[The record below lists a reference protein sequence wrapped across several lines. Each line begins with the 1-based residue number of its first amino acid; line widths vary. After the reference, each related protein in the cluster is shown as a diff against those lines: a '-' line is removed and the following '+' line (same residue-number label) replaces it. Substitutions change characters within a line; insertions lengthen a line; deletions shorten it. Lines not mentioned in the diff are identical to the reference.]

1 MTDKTNK
8 QENAATQSERKAP
21 VICERIGNTKF
32 NIHIHFSE
40 SPGRVCC
47 EITNSYHP
55 KSQTDKSGS
64 GIGLEQ
70 VRKRLELTY
79 PGQYEWTQGVSDDG
93 KEYKS
98 ILSLFNIQHYESNL
112 CHSR

>member
-40 SPGRVCC
+40 TSK
-47 EITNSYHP
+47 ETF
-55 KSQTDKSGS
+55 TDKVVC
-64 GIGLEQ
+64 L
-70 VRKRLELTY
+70 
-79 PGQYEWTQGVSDDG
+79 
-93 KEYKS
+93 
-98 ILSLFNIQHYESNL
+98 IQNDPDLKTGTE
-112 CHSR
+112 